1 MEVFMVAI
9 GTIPQDQCEEYIN
22 MNINLPDLDFAAA
35 KQAAKDRALEICSH
49 PMILSWKNG
58 NTGQTYPDYECGL
71 NEEPFWIRYAKGR
84 GANLTIDINEGEYLF
99 MILKM

>member
-1 MEVFMVAI
+1 MEVSMVAI

-35 KQAAKDRALEICSH
+35 KQAAKERALEICSH

-58 NTGQTYPDYECGL
+58 DTGQTYPDYECGI
-71 NEEPFWIRYAKGR
+71 NEAPFWIRYAKGR
-84 GANLTIDINEGEYLF
+84 GANLTIDINDGQYLF

>member
-1 MEVFMVAI
+1 MVAI

-84 GANLTIDINEGEYLF
+84 GANLTIDINDGEYLF
-99 MILKM
+99 MILKI

>member
-35 KQAAKDRALEICSH
+35 KQAAKDRAFEICSH

-84 GANLTIDINEGEYLF
+84 GANLTIDINDGEYLF
-99 MILKM
+99 MILKI

>member
-9 GTIPQDQCEEYIN
+9 RNISQNQCEEYIN

-35 KQAAKDRALEICSH
+35 KQAAKEKALELCSH

-58 NTGQTYPDYECGL
+58 RTGQTYPDYECGIGDQ
-71 NEEPFWIRYAKGR
+71 PFWIRYARGR
-84 GANLTIDINEGEYLF
+84 GANLTIDINDGEYIF
-99 MILKM
+99 MVLKI

>member
-84 GANLTIDINEGEYLF
+84 GANLTIDINDGEYLF
-99 MILKM
+99 MILKI

>member
-1 MEVFMVAI
+1 MVAI

-35 KQAAKDRALEICSH
+35 KQAAKDKALEICSH

-58 NTGQTYPDYECGL
+58 DTGQTYPDYECGI
-71 NEEPFWIRYAKGR
+71 NETPFWIRYAKGR
-84 GANLTIDINEGEYLF
+84 GANLTIDINDGQYLF
-99 MILKM
+99 MILKI

>member
-1 MEVFMVAI
+1 MVAI
-9 GTIPQDQCEEYIN
+9 GTIPQDQREEYIN

-35 KQAAKDRALEICSH
+35 KQAAKDKALEMCSH

-58 NTGQTYPDYECGL
+58 NTGQTYPDYECGI

-84 GANLTIDINEGEYLF
+84 GANLTIDINDGEYLF
-99 MILKM
+99 MVLRI

>member
-1 MEVFMVAI
+1 MVAI

-35 KQAAKDRALEICSH
+35 KQAAKDRALESCSH

-58 NTGQTYPDYECGL
+58 KTGQTYPDYECGI
-71 NEEPFWIRYAKGR
+71 NKEPFWIRYAKGR
-84 GANLTIDINEGEYLF
+84 GANLTIDINDGEYLF
-99 MILKM
+99 MILKI

>member
-1 MEVFMVAI
+1 MVAI